1 MEEEKLY
8 MTIGI
13 EELVPEGP
21 STFQK
26 RLTKIDSDSERQ
38 IYSFIREKDLFQ
50 QPAKITDLLSVICL
64 RVFTDTHI
72 KSTLKKKYK
81 AFHIECITS
90 EYKFCF
96 TIMWFWG
103 PHTMLKNKAASLPK
117 GERDRKLLKSL

>member
-13 EELVPEGP
+13 EELAPEGP

-38 IYSFIREKDLFQ
+38 IDSFIREKDLFQ
-50 QPAKITDLLSVICL
+50 QLAKITDLLLVICL

-72 KSTLKKKYK
+72 KSK
-81 AFHIECITS
+81 
-90 EYKFCF
+90 
-96 TIMWFWG
+96 
-103 PHTMLKNKAASLPK
+103 
-117 GERDRKLLKSL
+117 